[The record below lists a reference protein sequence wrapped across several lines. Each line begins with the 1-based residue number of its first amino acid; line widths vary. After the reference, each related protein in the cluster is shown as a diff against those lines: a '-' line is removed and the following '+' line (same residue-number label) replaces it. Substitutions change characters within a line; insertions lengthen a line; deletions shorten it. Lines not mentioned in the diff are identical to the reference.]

1 MCKINVK
8 KSLLEVVEKNNLEI
22 LKIDLI
28 DSNEA
33 YVRYH
38 GGNRDM
44 FPGKIYSTI
53 EDLDFKVESFHMQE
67 DVQGT
72 VYCRDKDTKEPVWI
86 VSYGDEDDSWW
97 EVNRI
102 PDFYKNNPQSY
113 RVKPEFKYRPFKDAK
128 ECWAEMQKHQ
138 PFGWIYD
145 GGYRSSIVSICDTTV
160 DIVNIST
167 NDIMECLFSEMIEEG
182 YTFSDGTPFGIKEK

>member
-1 MCKINVK
+1 MCEINVK

-28 DSNEA
+28 DSSEA

-138 PFGWIYD
+138 SFGWIYD

>member
-1 MCKINVK
+1 MCEINVK

-167 NDIMECLFSEMIEEG
+167 NDIMECLFSEMIKEG